1 MDYQAEQDMEVEALE
16 AILADDLGGDQ
27 PSRSRQHKP

>member
-16 AILADDLGGDQ
+16 SILMEDFGG
-27 PSRSRQHKP
+27 SVAAFASLLT